1 MGLLHSGPLT
11 RANNL
16 ATLTIAG
23 KCGQLKIE
31 IFQVMEGIS
40 LVASCFL
47 LFGCLGSVFAKK
59 SEIFCILYL
68 YLL

>member
-1 MGLLHSGPLT
+1 T
-11 RANNL
+11 V
-16 ATLTIAG
+16 AG
-23 KCGQLKIE
+23 KCRQPKTEGV
-31 IFQVMEGIS
+31 QVVERVG